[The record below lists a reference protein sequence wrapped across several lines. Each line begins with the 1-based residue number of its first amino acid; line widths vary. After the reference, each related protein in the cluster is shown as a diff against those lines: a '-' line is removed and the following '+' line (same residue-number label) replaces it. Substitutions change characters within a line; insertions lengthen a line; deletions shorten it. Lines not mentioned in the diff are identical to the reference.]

1 MAGGLIP
8 YAGSPCRDFG
18 AFWVLHPGRAAD
30 ETEGRERAARRAAG
44 GISEWPD
51 GSRATSYKFLHALY
65 QEVLY
70 AAD

>member
-1 MAGGLIP
+1 MRPVSEVEACCTRL
-8 YAGSPCRDFG
+8 SRHEQF
-18 AFWVLHPGRAAD
+18 V
-30 ETEGRERAARRAAG
+30 AAG

-51 GSRATSYKFLHALY
+51 GSRATSYRFLHALY